1 MAAASQRSVCCVVRT
16 AAPAA
21 PAVTGL
27 TGVTLLT
34 AGPLVGRSQGNQ
46 LARRELARAI
56 YHPSLLS
63 RLAARFVNWLES
75 LALHGPGGSLNWL
88 VVILLGIGVLAL
100 LGTVGYIAGSAR
112 LGRRYRAA
120 VVEGRLISAAEH
132 RSAADAFA
140 AAGDFQSAI
149 IERVRAIAVD
159 LESRHILP
167 PRPGRTAAELGA
179 EAALAIPAEATAL
192 GHATRVFDDVR
203 YGGRPGSQAGY
214 QQVRDLDLRIRAVP
228 VQVSSAR

>member
-1 MAAASQRSVCCVVRT
+1 VRK

-21 PAVTGL
+21 PVATAMTGATWL
-27 TGVTLLT
+27 TV
-34 AGPLVGRSQGNQ
+34 GPLVGRSQGSQ

-56 YHPSLLS
+56 YHPPLLS

-75 LALHGPGGSLNWL
+75 LALHGPPGSLNWL
-88 VVILLGIGVLAL
+88 AVALLGIGVLAL
-100 LGTVGYIAGSAR
+100 LGVAGYIAGSAR
-112 LGRRYRAA
+112 VGRRYRAA
-120 VVEGRLISAAEH
+120 VVEGRLMSAAEH

-140 AAGDFQSAI
+140 AAGDYPSAI

-159 LESRHILP
+159 LESRQILP
-167 PRPGRTAAELGA
+167 PRAGRTAAELGA
-179 EAALAIPAEATAL
+179 EAAAAIPAEATAL
-192 GHATRVFDDVR
+192 GNATRLFDDVR

-228 VQVSSAR
+228 IQVSAAR